1 MEMLTIRGVECYG
14 ALEENSNFDLVFENE
29 DDDFTWTDGNPNS
42 SEHTF
47 SSWEEVVNFFIDE
60 EGMTDLIEIVAV

>member
-14 ALEENSNFDLVFENE
+14 ALEENSNFDLVFDNE
-29 DDDFTWTDGNPNS
+29 DDDFIWVDGNPNS
-42 SEHTF
+42 SEHVF